1 MTAGGSGASN
11 PSNAPSPAL
20 DALLDDAR
28 RRLAGAPRERLG
40 DWAQARKL
48 LGFGR
53 APRIVPVGE
62 AWHVGVL
69 LIADAE
75 VYATGEVLRA
85 RTEAPRGYTA
95 QAQRERSERAA
106 AAARGGF
113 ADGEVVHLGA
123 ERLDLEALR
132 HGEASGPL
140 SIAGGA
146 PGGTVFVRWS
156 ATGAPRPLADYLDEQ
171 LALR

>member
-1 MTAGGSGASN
+1 MDGSDNGVE
-11 PSNAPSPAL
+11 L
-20 DALLDDAR
+20 DDVLTDAR
-28 RRLAGAPRERLG
+28 RRLAGSPRERLG
-40 DWAQARKL
+40 DWAHARKL

-75 VYATGEVLRA
+75 VYATGDVLRA
-85 RTEAPRGYTA
+85 RTEAPRGFTA

-113 ADGEVVHLGA
+113 ADGEIVHLGA
-123 ERLDLEALR
+123 VPIDLDAVAR
-132 HGEASGPL
+132 GEASGRL
-140 SIAGGA
+140 SCSDG
-146 PGGTVFVRWS
+146 VVLVRWS
-156 ATGAPRPLADYLDEQ
+156 TGGATRPLADYLDEQ
-171 LALR
+171 LELLGR

>member
-1 MTAGGSGASN
+1 MDRADPDRLFGA
-11 PSNAPSPAL
+11 
-20 DALLDDAR
+20 AR
-28 RRLAGAPRERLG
+28 MRLAGAPRERLG
-40 DWAQARKL
+40 DWAHARRL

-69 LIADAE
+69 LIGDAE
-75 VYATGEVLRA
+75 VWATGEILRA

-123 ERLDLEALR
+123 APIDVDEVRR
-132 HGEASGPL
+132 GGVSGPL
-140 SIAGGA
+140 AVIAG
-146 PGGTVFVRWS
+146 VVHVRWS
-156 ATGAPRPLADYLDEQ
+156 PTGVTRPLADYLDEQ
-171 LALR
+171 LELLGR

>member
-1 MTAGGSGASN
+1 MIRPDERDTAAV
-11 PSNAPSPAL
+11 L
-20 DALLDDAR
+20 DAAR
-28 RRLAGAPRERLG
+28 ERLVGTPRERLG
-40 DWAQARKL
+40 DWASSRRL

-69 LIADAE
+69 LIADAT
-75 VYATGEVLRA
+75 VHATGEVLRA

-113 ADGEVVHLGA
+113 ADGELVHLGFTPI
-123 ERLDLEALR
+123 DLEAIGR
-132 HGEASGPL
+132 GEASGPL
-140 SIAGGA
+140 LLVGGV
-146 PGGTVFVRWS
+146 PHVRWS
-156 ATGAPRPLADYLDEQ
+156 VTGAPRPLAAYLDEQ
-171 LALR
+171 IDLR

>member
-1 MTAGGSGASN
+1 MSG
-11 PSNAPSPAL
+11 PT
-20 DALLDDAR
+20 DAADAR
-28 RRLAGAPRERLG
+28 DLVDAVRARLAGAPQERRG
-40 DWAQARKL
+40 DWASARKL

-53 APRIVPVGE
+53 APRIVPIGAV
-62 AWHVGVL
+62 WHLGVL
-69 LIADAE
+69 LIGNAE

-113 ADGEVVHLGA
+113 TDGEVLHLGA
-123 ERLDLEALR
+123 ERLDLEALAR
-132 HGEASGPL
+132 GEVTGPL
-140 SIAGGA
+140 SLVGGS
-146 PGGTVFVRWS
+146 PHVRWS
-156 ATGAPRPLADYLDEQ
+156 PSAPPRPLADYLDEQ

>member
-1 MTAGGSGASN
+1 MTAGDSGASN
-11 PSNAPSPAL
+11 PSSAPSPAL

-123 ERLDLEALR
+123 E
-132 HGEASGPL
+132 H
-140 SIAGGA
+140 
-146 PGGTVFVRWS
+146 
-156 ATGAPRPLADYLDEQ
+156 
-171 LALR
+171 

>member
-1 MTAGGSGASN
+1 MDAETDVK
-11 PSNAPSPAL
+11 AL
-20 DALLDDAR
+20 FDDAR
-28 RRLAGAPRERLG
+28 RRLAGSPRERLG
-40 DWAQARKL
+40 DWAHARRL

-69 LIADAE
+69 LIADAA
-75 VYATGEVLRA
+75 VYATGEILRA

-113 ADGEVVHLGA
+113 ADGETLHLGA
-123 ERLDLEALR
+123 VEIDVDAVAR
-132 HGEASGPL
+132 
-140 SIAGGA
+140 GGA
-146 PGGTVFVRWS
+146 SSPLAMVDGIPSVVWN
-156 ATGAPRPLADYLDEQ
+156 AAGARRPLAEYLDEQ
-171 LALR
+171 LSLR

>member
-1 MTAGGSGASN
+1 MSAEADPVDTVE
-11 PSNAPSPAL
+11 
-20 DALLDDAR
+20 ALLADAR
-28 RRLAGAPRERLG
+28 RRLAGTPRARLG
-40 DWAQARKL
+40 DWAAARRL

-69 LIADAE
+69 LIGDAS
-75 VYATGEVLRA
+75 VHATGEVLRA

-113 ADGEVVHLGA
+113 ADGEVVHVGFT
-123 ERLDLEALR
+123 EIDLAALAR
-132 HGEASGPL
+132 GEASGPL
-140 SIAGGA
+140 SIVAGV
-146 PGGTVFVRWS
+146 PHVRWS
-156 ATGAPRPLADYLDEQ
+156 PAADPRPLAAYLDEQ
-171 LALR
+171 LALG

>member
-1 MTAGGSGASN
+1 MTDAS
-11 PSNAPSPAL
+11 AL
-20 DALLDDAR
+20 FEAAR
-28 RRLAGAPRERLG
+28 RRLAGTPAERLG
-40 DWAQARKL
+40 DWAAARKL

-62 AWHVGVL
+62 AWHLGVL
-69 LIADAE
+69 LIAERA

-95 QAQRERSERAA
+95 EAQRARSERAA

-123 ERLDLEALR
+123 VELDLAALAPGR
-132 HGEASGPL
+132 DTGPL
-140 SIAGGA
+140 SLVGGV
-146 PGGTVFVRWS
+146 PHVRWS
-156 ATGAPRPLADYLDEQ
+156 AMGAPRPLADYLDEQ
-171 LALR
+171 LSLR

>member
-1 MTAGGSGASN
+1 MDASQRAAALFGA
-11 PSNAPSPAL
+11 
-20 DALLDDAR
+20 AR
-28 RRLAGAPRERLG
+28 ARLAGSPRERLG
-40 DWAQARKL
+40 DWAASRKL

-69 LIADAE
+69 LIGDAE

-95 QAQRERSERAA
+95 QSQRERSERAA

-113 ADGEVVHLGA
+113 ADGEVVHVGA
-123 ERLDLEALR
+123 VPIELDVLAR
-132 HGEASGPL
+132 GEASGPL
-140 SIAGGA
+140 SAVDGV
-146 PGGTVFVRWS
+146 PCVRWS
-156 ATGAPRPLADYLDEQ
+156 ASAPPRPLADYLDEQ
-171 LALR
+171 LSLR

>member
-1 MTAGGSGASN
+1 MDAETDVK
-11 PSNAPSPAL
+11 AL
-20 DALLDDAR
+20 FDDAR
-28 RRLAGAPRERLG
+28 RRLAGSPRERLG
-40 DWAQARKL
+40 DWAHARRL

-69 LIADAE
+69 LIADAA
-75 VYATGEVLRA
+75 VYATGEILRA

-113 ADGEVVHLGA
+113 ADGETLHLRAVEIDVDAVSRG
-123 ERLDLEALR
+123 
-132 HGEASGPL
+132 GASGPL
-140 SIAGGA
+140 AIVGGIPSVVWNAAGA
-146 PGGTVFVRWS
+146 R
-156 ATGAPRPLADYLDEQ
+156 RPLAEYLDEQ
-171 LALR
+171 LSLR

>member
-1 MTAGGSGASN
+1 MDAETDVK
-11 PSNAPSPAL
+11 AL
-20 DALLDDAR
+20 FDDAR
-28 RRLAGAPRERLG
+28 RRLAGSPRERLG
-40 DWAQARKL
+40 DWAHARRL

-69 LIADAE
+69 LIADAA
-75 VYATGEVLRA
+75 VYATGEILRA

-113 ADGEVVHLGA
+113 ADGETLHLRAVEIDVDAVSRG
-123 ERLDLEALR
+123 
-132 HGEASGPL
+132 GASGPL
-140 SIAGGA
+140 AMVDGIPSVAWNAAGA
-146 PGGTVFVRWS
+146 RRS
-156 ATGAPRPLADYLDEQ
+156 LAEYLDEQ
-171 LALR
+171 LSLR

>member
-1 MTAGGSGASN
+1 MSTARDAT
-11 PSNAPSPAL
+11 ATATAL
-20 DALLDDAR
+20 IDAVR
-28 RRLAGAPRERLG
+28 GRLAGSPRERLG
-40 DWAQARKL
+40 DEVTSRGL

-69 LIADAE
+69 LIGADA

-85 RTEAPRGYTA
+85 RADAPRGFTA

-113 ADGEVVHLGA
+113 ADGEVLHVGFA
-123 ERLDLEALR
+123 ELDLTRL
-132 HGEASGPL
+132 GGGGASGPL
-140 SIAGGA
+140 SAVDGV
-146 PGGTVFVRWS
+146 PHVRWS
-156 ATGAPRPLADYLDEQ
+156 PTGALRPLAAYLEEQ
-171 LALR
+171 LSLR

>member
-1 MTAGGSGASN
+1 MVDAS
-11 PSNAPSPAL
+11 AL
-20 DALLDDAR
+20 FDAAR
-28 RRLAGAPRERLG
+28 ARLAGSPQERLG
-40 DWAQARKL
+40 DWAAARKL

-53 APRIVPVGE
+53 APRIVPVGS

-69 LIADAE
+69 LIGDAR

-85 RTEAPRGYTA
+85 RAEAIRGYTA

-113 ADGEVVHLGA
+113 SEGEVVHVGA
-123 ERLDLEALR
+123 APIDLDALAR
-132 HGEASGPL
+132 GEASGPL
-140 SIAGGA
+140 SLVAGI
-146 PGGTVFVRWS
+146 PHVRWS
-156 ATGAPRPLADYLDEQ
+156 TTGAPRPLADYLDEQ

>member
-1 MTAGGSGASN
+1 MTVDAS
-11 PSNAPSPAL
+11 AL
-20 DALLDDAR
+20 FDAAR
-28 RRLAGAPRERLG
+28 ARLAGSPQERLG
-40 DWAQARKL
+40 DWAAARKL

-53 APRIVPVGE
+53 APRIVPVGS

-69 LIADAE
+69 LIGDAR

-85 RTEAPRGYTA
+85 RAEAIRGYTA

-113 ADGEVVHLGA
+113 SEGEVVHVGA
-123 ERLDLEALR
+123 ALIDLDALAR
-132 HGEASGPL
+132 GEASGPL
-140 SIAGGA
+140 SLVSGI
-146 PGGTVFVRWS
+146 PHVRWS
-156 ATGAPRPLADYLDEQ
+156 TTGAPRPLADYLDEQ